1 MELVKVAKERLQNLR
16 DGGWYILFGE
26 VSSFCEKNKI
36 SIPSMNDFYVPQG
49 RVRRKVIQITNLNRY
64 KVDLFYVVVDRQR
77 EELNNRFTEI
87 TTELL
92 LCVACL
98 SPKDTFSSFDKDKLI
113 RMARL
118 YPFDFSP
125 VDVLALDS
133 QLETFI
139 LDVRSNS
146 AFIDI
151 TEVGCLAQNLV
162 ETKKHIVYPL
172 VFLLVKLALLLP
184 VATATVERAFSAM
197 KFVKNRL
204 RNRMGDA
211 MMNDVLV
218 TFIEKDIFKSV
229 DK

>member
-16 DGGWYILFGE
+16 DEGWDILFGE

-36 SIPSMNDFYVPQG
+36 SIPSMNDFYVPHG
-49 RVRRKVIQITNLNRY
+49 RVRRKVIQITNLHRY
-64 KVDLFYVVVDRQR
+64 KLDLFYVVVDRQR

-92 LCVACL
+92 LCVTCL

-151 TEVGCLAQNLV
+151 TEVGSLAQKLV

-172 VFLLVKLALLLP
+172 VFF
-184 VATATVERAFSAM
+184 TCEISFAFTGGH
-197 KFVKNRL
+197 
-204 RNRMGDA
+204 RNRA
-211 MMNDVLV
+211 
-218 TFIEKDIFKSV
+218 KSFLSHEV
-229 DK
+229 REEHVAQSNGGCYDE